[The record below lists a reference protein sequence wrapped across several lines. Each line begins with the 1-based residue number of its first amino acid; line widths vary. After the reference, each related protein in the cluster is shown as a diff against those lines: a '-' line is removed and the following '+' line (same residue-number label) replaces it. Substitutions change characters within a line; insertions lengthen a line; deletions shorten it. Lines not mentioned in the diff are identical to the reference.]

1 MIHLKCF
8 FWSLVAV
15 VAGGLLFNSVNLYGQ
30 RSWVVPINNLIYDF
44 DDVYSV
50 VSRLEGKYIPA
61 DLEDAIKMLDKE
73 LDAKEKIRLRDS
85 SDFFDQHFGLGM
97 WIRNNWGLWS
107 GSRLKKYFL
116 QHGYWD
122 ADYISGVIVGEYL
135 EYLKGKPYRTTL
147 EGEAVV
153 EPKYWND
160 SYNDAFISKLEKNRK
175 EMLEAGFGYGK
186 KVRFVFPY
194 GYSSK
199 DEARSYKNGG
209 NVIAPEG
216 LIKDVDYLNKRIL
229 VEVRGS
235 YSPEGL
241 IIYDGNLKGKPGRV
255 YVKRN
260 LEDGSEDM
268 ESIVFMQKGDRIWFH
283 LGTGHWEGIL

>member
-1 MIHLKCF
+1 MIRLKCF

-122 ADYISGVIVGEYL
+122 ADYISGVIVGKYL
-135 EYLKGKPYRTTL
+135 EYLKEILIGQL
-147 EGEAVV
+147 
-153 EPKYWND
+153 W
-160 SYNDAFISKLEKNRK
+160 K
-175 EMLEAGFGYGK
+175 ERLLSSQNTGMTVTMML
-186 KVRFVFPY
+186 
-194 GYSSK
+194 
-199 DEARSYKNGG
+199 
-209 NVIAPEG
+209 
-216 LIKDVDYLNKRIL
+216 L
-229 VEVRGS
+229 
-235 YSPEGL
+235 
-241 IIYDGNLKGKPGRV
+241 
-255 YVKRN
+255 
-260 LEDGSEDM
+260 
-268 ESIVFMQKGDRIWFH
+268 
-283 LGTGHWEGIL
+283 